1 MDCAVSATDF
11 YQIGLGHLHRGDL
24 RAAYEEFR
32 EATRIDPT
40 NFEIWQKYEETYREV
55 EGDIEIQHRN
65 RTPIETETWERGKAP
80 RHFTLKV
87 TRSASLFEEVG
98 EDVDDSHARAVFL
111 RGGSLFTDW
120 KPEEQA
126 AEDNL
131 EMVTRS
137 PRLYFSVLLAWLG
150 TFLLVIYH
158 LRARVPDKEMP
169 VWEICLWILLALA
182 ALVYIVRRHRQQPF
196 RVSASDVIKILCVLV
211 VFVCTLYHISQQSMP
226 KVQHTTSVPKLQG
239 E

>member
-55 EGDIEIQHRN
+55 EGDIEAQHRN
-65 RTPIETETWERGKAP
+65 HRPVETQTRERGKAP

-98 EDVDDSHARAVFL
+98 EDVDDAHARAVFL
-111 RGGSLFTDW
+111 RGGSLFTHW

-131 EMVTRS
+131 EMVNQS
-137 PRLYFSVLLAWLG
+137 PRLYFSMLVAWLT
-150 TFLLVIYH
+150 TFLLVIYL
-158 LRARVPDKEMP
+158 LRDRVPDKAMP
-169 VWEICLWILLALA
+169 IWEACFWILLVLA
-182 ALVYIVRRHRQQPF
+182 TLIYVVRRHQQQPF

-211 VFVCTLYHISQQSMP
+211 VFVCTLYHISVQNMP
-226 KVQHTTSVPKLQG
+226 KEQHTTAAPKLA
-239 E
+239 

>member
-55 EGDIEIQHRN
+55 EGDIEAQHRN
-65 RTPIETETWERGKAP
+65 RRPIETETRERGKAP

-158 LRARVPDKEMP
+158 FRARVPGNQMP

-196 RVSASDVIKILCVLV
+196 RLTASDVIKILCLLV
-211 VFVCTLYHISQQSMP
+211 VFVCSLYHISQNRP
-226 KVQHTTSVPKLQG
+226 KVQHTTSAPKLHG